1 MKFNEQDD
9 EGLLNGKVTL
19 YIKED
24 ALWPGVLLRSRVGQT
39 SIFSGSPICVKKDFF
54 FFESR

>member
-1 MKFNEQDD
+1 MKFNEKDD

-24 ALWPGVLLRSRVGQT
+24 ALWPGVLLRSSVGQT

-54 FFESR
+54 FF